1 MRKNVSCI
9 LMAGGVIISASLL
22 GGCGDGSS
30 TQTGGNASVAL
41 SSLEALGKNLFFDTN
56 LSTPKGQSCATCHA
70 PETGFTGP
78 RSDINAAGSV
88 FPGAIATRFGNRK
101 PPSAAYATQS
111 PLFHFD
117 TTDGLFLGGNF
128 WDGRAT
134 GEILGNPAADQAL
147 GPFLNPVEMN
157 MASAQALCDT
167 VAAASYAALFNDA
180 FPDVAKPIDC
190 TNDVTGTYHRIGLAI
205 AAFEASREV
214 NAFTSKYDYYLRG
227 KVQLTAQESA
237 GLALFQNPL
246 KGNCS
251 ACHPSALGPNGELPL
266 FTDFSFDNLGV
277 PKNPANPFYTMDT
290 VLVNGTPVNPLGAAW
305 IDKGLGGFL
314 ENHTLPSYQALAAV
328 NMGKQK
334 VPTLRNI
341 DKRPNQTFVKAYAH
355 NGYFKSIK
363 EIVHFYNTRDLL
375 PLCAGA
381 AVPGV
386 DCWPAPEVA
395 TNVNVNEL
403 GNLGLSATEEDELVA
418 FLKTLTDGYQP

>member
-1 MRKNVSCI
+1 MRKNVCRV
-9 LMAGGVIISASLL
+9 LMLSSVVISASLL
-22 GGCGDGSS
+22 GGCGDDSS
-30 TQTGGNASVAL
+30 TQTGGNTSVAL
-41 SSLEALGKNLFFDTN
+41 SSLETLGKNLFFDTN

-78 RSDINAAGSV
+78 RSEINAAGSV
-88 FPGAIATRFGNRK
+88 FPGAISTRFGNRK

-117 TTDGLFLGGNF
+117 TAEGLFLGGNF

-167 VAAASYAALFNDA
+167 VAAASYATLFNDA
-180 FPDVAKPIDC
+180 FPYVTKPIDC

-237 GLALFQNPL
+237 GLALFQDPL

-251 ACHPSALGPNGELPL
+251 ACHPSTLGPNGELPL

-290 VLVNGTPVNPLGAAW
+290 VLVNGVPVNPLGAAW

-314 ENHTLPSYQALAAV
+314 ESHTLPSYQALAAA

-341 DKRPNQTFVKAYAH
+341 DKRPNQSFVKAYAH

-363 EIVHFYNTRDLL
+363 EIVHFYNTRDVL
-375 PLCAGA
+375 PLCTGT
-381 AVPGV
+381 AVPSV

-395 TNVNVNEL
+395 TNVNTDEL
-403 GNLGLSATEEDELVA
+403 GNLGLTPTEEDALVA
-418 FLKTLTDGYQP
+418 FLKTLSDGYLP